1 TGFTVNSATQIT
13 ATAPAGSGTVD
24 VRVTTAGGTSATSA
38 ADQYTFI
45 AAPTITSISPTAGPT
60 TGGTTVILT
69 GTNLSG
75 ATAVTFGA
83 TAATGFTVNSAT
95 QITAT
100 APAGSGTVD
109 VRVTTAGGT
118 SATSAADQYTYV
130 VLTYT
135 ISPLSNETP
144 SALTAGYASGTQETK
159 TVTVT
164 RTGTGDLA
172 SLATALSGADAS
184 SFTVTQPAT
193 TTLDSGTTSTTFTVK
208 ANDGL
213 AAGTYTATIT
223 VLATS
228 MTPVT
233 FTVTQVVNVP
243 LTYTIDGLSN
253 ETPSA
258 LTAGYASGTQE
269 TKTVTVTRTGT
280 GDLASLAT
288 ALSGADASSFTV
300 TQPATT
306 TLDSGTTSTTFTVK
320 ANDGLAAGTYTA
332 TVTVSAT
339 SMAPV
344 TFTVTQVVNVPLTYT
359 IDGLSNETPS
369 ALTAGYASGT
379 QETKTVTVTRTGT
392 GDLASLATALS
403 GADASSFTV
412 TQPATTT
419 LDSGTTSTTFT
430 VKANDGLAAGTYTA
444 TITVLATSMT
454 PVTFTVTQVVNVPL
468 TYTIDGLSNETPSAL
483 TAGYASGTQETKTVT
498 VTRTG
503 TGDLA
508 SLATALSG
516 ADASSFTVTQPATT
530 TLDSGTASTTFTVK
544 ANDGL
549 AAGTYTATV
558 TVSAAGM
565 TPVTFTVTQVVNSRN
580 SGGTG
585 GSPISLDV
593 LTHLDIDQNGIMINS
608 DTIDTRKPS
617 VALEVAP
624 KDGVAYVSLPASL
637 LTEFEK
643 KNATFIT
650 EIKATYGSYKIP
662 VNLASLIP
670 GLQDLLAKNG
680 LKAEDISFKVT
691 LTDKSGDKDIQAA
704 VASGLPKGQVLG
716 AIVDFNILIINTKS
730 GQVIGTADKFS
741 SALTRII
748 PMSKNMTDIPEQ
760 WGVFRY
766 NETTKK
772 FEFVSAKKVLIDG
785 AWYVTI
791 NSYSNSVYVVA
802 QNPVSFTDTL
812 KHWSKA
818 FVELAA
824 AKGLVEGVGDGKY
837 DPDKAVTRAEFTA
850 MIVRTLGRSGS
861 VGNAAPY
868 VDVKQGAW
876 YFDEVAKAKELGLLG
891 FTTGTSF
898 KPDQPLSRE
907 EMASMLAA
915 VINLEKLSIAKDSV
929 NLNGYK
935 DIGSV
940 DAAYLEDVRT
950 MVTLQ
955 IMNGTSANTLD
966 PKGETTRAQAAVV
979 FIRMLQTLG
988 SIDR

>member
-1 TGFTVNSATQIT
+1 MKANDGLAAGIYT
-13 ATAPAGSGTVD
+13 ATVTV
-24 VRVTTAGGTSATSA
+24 SATSM
-38 ADQYTFI
+38 T
-45 AAPTITSISPTAGPT
+45 P
-60 TGGTTVILT
+60 
-69 GTNLSG
+69 
-75 ATAVTFGA
+75 VTF
-83 TAATGFTVNSAT
+83 TVT
-95 QITAT
+95 Q
-100 APAGSGTVD
+100 
-109 VRVTTAGGT
+109 
-118 SATSAADQYTYV
+118 V
-130 VLTYT
+130 VNVPLTYT
-135 ISPLSNETP
+135 IDALSNETP

-164 RTGTGDLA
+164 RTGTGDLE
-172 SLATALSGADAS
+172 SLETALSGTNAS
-184 SFTVTQPAT
+184 SFTVTQPAA

-208 ANDGL
+208 
-213 AAGTYTATIT
+213 
-223 VLATS
+223 V
-228 MTPVT
+228 
-233 FTVTQVVNVP
+233 
-243 LTYTIDGLSN
+243 
-253 ETPSA
+253 
-258 LTAGYASGTQE
+258 
-269 TKTVTVTRTGT
+269 
-280 GDLASLAT
+280 
-288 ALSGADASSFTV
+288 
-300 TQPATT
+300 
-306 TLDSGTTSTTFTVK
+306 
-320 ANDGLAAGTYTA
+320 
-332 TVTVSAT
+332 
-339 SMAPV
+339 
-344 TFTVTQVVNVPLTYT
+344 
-359 IDGLSNETPS
+359 
-369 ALTAGYASGT
+369 
-379 QETKTVTVTRTGT
+379 
-392 GDLASLATALS
+392 
-403 GADASSFTV
+403 
-412 TQPATTT
+412 
-419 LDSGTTSTTFT
+419 
-430 VKANDGLAAGTYTA
+430 
-444 TITVLATSMT
+444 
-454 PVTFTVTQVVNVPL
+454 
-468 TYTIDGLSNETPSAL
+468 
-483 TAGYASGTQETKTVT
+483 
-498 VTRTG
+498 
-503 TGDLA
+503 
-508 SLATALSG
+508 
-516 ADASSFTVTQPATT
+516 
-530 TLDSGTASTTFTVK
+530 
-544 ANDGL
+544 NDGL

-565 TPVTFTVTQVVNSRN
+565 TPVTFTVTQVINSRN

-585 GSPISLDV
+585 GSPTSPSV
-593 LTHLDIDQNGIMINS
+593 LTDLDIDQNGIMINS

-617 VALEVAP
+617 VALEVTP

-643 KNATFIT
+643 KNATFFT
-650 EIKATYGSYKIP
+650 EIKTPYGSYKIP

-670 GLQDLLAKNG
+670 NLQDLLTKNE
-680 LKAEDISFKVT
+680 LKAEDISFKIN

-748 PMSKNMTDIPEQ
+748 PMPKNMTDMPEQ

-802 QNPVSFTDTL
+802 QNPMSFTDTF

-837 DPDKAVTRAEFTA
+837 NPDKAVTRAEFTA
-850 MIVRTLGRSGS
+850 MIVRTLGRGGS
-861 VGNAAPY
+861 VGNTAPY

-891 FTTGTSF
+891 FTNGTSF

-915 VINLEKLSIAKDSV
+915 VINLEKSSIAKDSV

-950 MVTLQ
+950 MLTLQ
-955 IMNGTSANTLD
+955 IMNGTSANTFD
-966 PKGETTRAQAAVV
+966 PKGDTTRAQAAVV

-988 SIDR
+988 SIDK